1 MSRPY
6 SGPRIRIS
14 RIVPVMHHS
23 RITRAVGTVGI
34 VTGLAFAGSGMV
46 AAAAQPAT
54 RPSGAVSTSRP
65 AAAPAQLVGKC
76 DQVGSAKLP
85 KTRFLLHAGLA
96 FGAFHRY
103 ILKPLQ
109 NGGFTAGANGR
120 TKAFVKAAAAGAFVV
135 REILQMDK
143 FANADKT
150 LCKIV
155 PNVEGVSTAVSG
167 LIDKLKGGTATST
180 DLTSVS
186 STFDSLQSQAGSLG
200 ATIKDRASKIPGV

>member
-1 MSRPY
+1 MPT
-6 SGPRIRIS
+6 S
-14 RIVPVMHHS
+14 RIARVVGAVS
-23 RITRAVGTVGI
+23 IITA
-34 VTGLAFAGSGMV
+34 LAFAGSGV
-46 AAAAQPAT
+46 ATAVAQPAKS
-54 RPSGAVSTSRP
+54 PPDAVSTSRLTATP
-65 AAAPAQLVGKC
+65 DQLIGKC
-76 DQVGSAKLP
+76 DQVGSAHLP
-85 KTRFLLHAGLA
+85 KSRFLLHAGLA

-109 NGGFTAGANGR
+109 NGGFTAGASNR
-120 TKAFVKAAAAGAFVV
+120 TKTFVKAALAGAFVV

-155 PNVEGVSTAVSG
+155 PNIDGVSTALSG
-167 LIDKLKGGTATST
+167 LIDKLKGSTATAT
-180 DLTSVS
+180 DLSGVS

>member
-1 MSRPY
+1 MPT
-6 SGPRIRIS
+6 S
-14 RIVPVMHHS
+14 RIARVVGAVS
-23 RITRAVGTVGI
+23 IITA
-34 VTGLAFAGSGMV
+34 LAFAGSGV
-46 AAAAQPAT
+46 ATAVAQPAKS
-54 RPSGAVSTSRP
+54 PPDAVSTSRLTATP
-65 AAAPAQLVGKC
+65 DQLIGKC
-76 DQVGSAKLP
+76 DQVGSAHLP
-85 KTRFLLHAGLA
+85 KSRFLLHAGLA

-109 NGGFTAGANGR
+109 NGGFTAGASSR
-120 TKAFVKAAAAGAFVV
+120 TKTFVKAALAGAFVV

-155 PNVEGVSTAVSG
+155 PNIDGVSTALSG
-167 LIDKLKGGTATST
+167 LIDKLKGSTATAT
-180 DLTSVS
+180 DLSGVS

>member
-6 SGPRIRIS
+6 SGPRARIS
-14 RIVPVMHHS
+14 TIVLDMHTT

-34 VTGLAFAGSGMV
+34 ATALAFASGGMS
-46 AAAAQPAT
+46 AASAQPAT
-54 RPSGAVSTSRP
+54 RPSSVVSTSQP

-103 ILKPLQ
+103 ILQPLQ
-109 NGGFTAGANGR
+109 SGGFTAGSNGR
-120 TKAFVKAAAAGAFVV
+120 TKSFVKAAAAGAFVV

-155 PNVEGVSTAVSG
+155 PNIAGVGTGLSG
-167 LIDKLKGGTATST
+167 LIAKLKGGTATSA

-200 ATIKDRASKIPGV
+200 ATIKDRASKVPGV

>member
-1 MSRPY
+1 
-6 SGPRIRIS
+6 
-14 RIVPVMHHS
+14 MHTT
-23 RITRAVGTVGI
+23 RITRALGTICI
-34 VTGLAFAGSGMV
+34 VTALAFASGGM
-46 AAAAQPAT
+46 ATASAQPAT
-54 RPSGAVSTSRP
+54 RPPGVESASRP

-76 DQVGSAKLP
+76 DQVGSAHLP

-109 NGGFTAGANGR
+109 NGGFTAGSSGR
-120 TKAFVKAAAAGAFVV
+120 IKSFVKAAAAGAFVV

-155 PNVEGVSTAVSG
+155 PNIDGVNTALSG
-167 LIDKLKGGTATST
+167 LIDKLKGSTATSA

>member
-1 MSRPY
+1 MSRSY
-6 SGPRIRIS
+6 SCPGARNS
-14 RIVPVMHHS
+14 AIVVDMHAS

-34 VTGLAFAGSGMV
+34 ITVLAFAGGGV
-46 AAAAQPAT
+46 ATAAAQPIT
-54 RPSGAVSTSRP
+54 TPSGAVSTSRP
-65 AAAPAQLVGKC
+65 AAAPDQVVGKC
-76 DQVGSAKLP
+76 DQVGSAHLP
-85 KTRFLLHAGLA
+85 KTRFLLHAGLG

-109 NGGFTAGANGR
+109 NGGFTAGSTSR
-120 TKAFVKAAAAGAFVV
+120 TKTFVKAAAAGAFVV

-155 PNVEGVSTAVSG
+155 PNIDGVSTALSG
-167 LIDKLKGGTATST
+167 LIAKLKGGTATSG

>member
-6 SGPRIRIS
+6 SGRQASIPA
-14 RIVPVMHHS
+14 IVVDMHTS
-23 RITRAVGTVGI
+23 RITRAVGAVSIITA
-34 VTGLAFAGSGMV
+34 LAFAGSGV
-46 AAAAQPAT
+46 ATAAAQPVKSPA
-54 RPSGAVSTSRP
+54 GAVSTSRP
-65 AAAPAQLVGKC
+65 GATPDQLVGKC
-76 DQVGSAKLP
+76 DQVGSAHLP

-103 ILKPLQ
+103 ILKALQ
-109 NGGFTAGANGR
+109 NGGFTAAAGSR
-120 TKAFVKAAAAGAFVV
+120 TKTFVKAALAGAFVV
-135 REILQMDK
+135 REIIQMDK

-155 PNVEGVSTAVSG
+155 PNIDGVNTALSG
-167 LIDKLKGGTATST
+167 LIAKLKGSTATAT